1 MHIDISDLL
10 GKRVTEKKVD
20 VSFEGKDIIFEG
32 EEISFA
38 EPVNIKGT
46 FKLTDR
52 IVDFQGTLSTTL
64 SLTCSRCLEKFN
76 YPLEIEVNEEFSKQG
91 NDKDNDI
98 IIINSDRVD
107 FEPIIETNIILSLPM
122 KRLCSEECKGL
133 CFGCGTNLNHSK
145 CDCKENDIDPRL
157 AQLRDFF
164 SNN

>member
-32 EEISFA
+32 EEISFM

-52 IVDFQGTLSTTL
+52 LVNFQGTLSTNL

-122 KRLCSEECKGL
+122 KRLCSEDCKGL
-133 CFGCGTNLNHSK
+133 CLDCGTNLNHSK

>member
-32 EEISFA
+32 EEISFV
-38 EPVNIKGT
+38 EPVNIKGI
-46 FKLTDR
+46 FKLTDHL
-52 IVDFQGTLSTTL
+52 VDFQGTLSTTL

-122 KRLCSEECKGL
+122 KKLCNEDCKGL
-133 CFGCGTNLNHSK
+133 CLGCGTNLNHSK

>member
-122 KRLCSEECKGL
+122 KRLCSEDCKGL